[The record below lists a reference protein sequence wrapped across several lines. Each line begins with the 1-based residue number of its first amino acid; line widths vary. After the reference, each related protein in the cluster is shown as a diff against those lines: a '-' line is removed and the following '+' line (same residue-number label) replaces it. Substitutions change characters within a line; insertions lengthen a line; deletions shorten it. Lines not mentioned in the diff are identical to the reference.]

1 MRERRRLGRAG
12 AAARREAARGAR
24 RRGSARQATSCSTS
38 RAESNDLVNSYRD
51 ESLRLVALGLLGIAA
66 LLAWGL
72 RSPARAAR
80 VLVPVLAALVLDVA
94 ILLAAGIRLSLFN
107 LVALL
112 LVVGIG
118 LNYALFFNR
127 PAPDREE
134 RSRTLLSLAV
144 CCATT
149 LSAFGCLAFSQ
160 TPGAARDR
168 DHRGAGDSAVAGDV
182 SGAVGVTPA
191 TDDCLRLLVGLA
203 RGHPAAT
210 PCGQALAERQ

>member
-1 MRERRRLGRAG
+1 MR
-12 AAARREAARGAR
+12 
-24 RRGSARQATSCSTS
+24 
-38 RAESNDLVNSYRD
+38 
-51 ESLRLVALGLLGIAA
+51 SL
-66 LLAWGL
+66 
-72 RSPARAAR
+72 ARAAR

-127 PAPDREE
+127 PAPDRGGAQ
-134 RSRTLLSLAV
+134 RTLLSLAV

-160 TPGAARDR
+160 TPVLRAIGIT
-168 DHRGAGDSAVAGDV
+168 VALGTV
-182 SGAVGVTPA
+182 LSLVMSRGAVGESPLTTDELA
-191 TDDCLRLLVGLA
+191 TAPGSASRAAVLRRRHAAGSCGATIA
-203 RGHPAAT
+203 RSRSRP
-210 PCGQALAERQ
+210 P

>member
-1 MRERRRLGRAG
+1 
-12 AAARREAARGAR
+12 
-24 RRGSARQATSCSTS
+24 
-38 RAESNDLVNSYRD
+38 
-51 ESLRLVALGLLGIAA
+51 AA

-94 ILLAAGIRLSLFN
+94 ILLGAGIRISLFN

-134 RSRTLLSLAV
+134 RERTLLSLAV
-144 CCATT
+144 CCGTT
-149 LSAFGCLAFSQ
+149 LCAFGCLAFSH
-160 TPGAARDR
+160 TPVLRAIGITVALGTILSAEGAERGAA
-168 DHRGAGDSAVAGDV
+168 A
-182 SGAVGVTPA
+182 
-191 TDDCLRLLVGLA
+191 
-203 RGHPAAT
+203 
-210 PCGQALAERQ
+210 

>member
-1 MRERRRLGRAG
+1 MLA
-12 AAARREAARGAR
+12 
-24 RRGSARQATSCSTS
+24 
-38 RAESNDLVNSYRD
+38 
-51 ESLRLVALGLLGIAA
+51 IAA

-80 VLVPVLAALVLDVA
+80 VLVPVFGALVLDVA
-94 ILLAAGIRLSLFN
+94 ILLAAGLRISLFN

-118 LNYALFFNR
+118 LNYALFFNQ

-160 TPGAARDR
+160 TPVLRAIGITVALGTVLSLVMAAALSES
-168 DHRGAGDSAVAGDV
+168 AGD
-182 SGAVGVTPA
+182 
-191 TDDCLRLLVGLA
+191 R
-203 RGHPAAT
+203 
-210 PCGQALAERQ
+210 